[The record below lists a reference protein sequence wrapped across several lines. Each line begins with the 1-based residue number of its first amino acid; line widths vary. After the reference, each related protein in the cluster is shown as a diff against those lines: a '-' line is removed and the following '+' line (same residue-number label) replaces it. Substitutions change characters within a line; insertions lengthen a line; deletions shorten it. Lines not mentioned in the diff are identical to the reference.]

1 MPSRRVLAGGAA
13 LLIMLAGGCS
23 EPAAAP
29 TPSAPP
35 VVQSASPTVT
45 SAPPTPTPTP
55 TSQRSSVT
63 PTPSTTE
70 KSPSPSPTSSSFA
83 TNETGEQTYGTDLAL
98 SKSALTYTKLRW
110 YWGKA
115 AQRRC
120 KKQGIK
126 AELAWC
132 NDYYFENDGARVE
145 AKLDS
150 DAEIRLLDDDLKLVP
165 ASRAKLNAAIAEAT
179 WPHFRFELT
188 GTDVTQIEQV
198 FTP

>member
-1 MPSRRVLAGGAA
+1 
-13 LLIMLAGGCS
+13 MLAGGCS

-29 TPSAPP
+29 PLSAPP
-35 VVQSASPTVT
+35 MVQSASPTIT
-45 SAPPTPTPTP
+45 STSPTPGPTP
-55 TSQRSSVT
+55 TSQPSSVT
-63 PTPSTTE
+63 PTPSPTK

-98 SKSALTYTKLRW
+98 NRSALTYTKLRW

-132 NDYYFENDGARVE
+132 SDYYFENDGERVK
-145 AKLDS
+145 AKLDA
-150 DAEIRLLDDDLKLVP
+150 DVEIRLLDDDLKLVP

-179 WPHFRFELT
+179 WPHFRFQQT
-188 GTDVTQIEQV
+188 GKTVTQLEQV

>member
-1 MPSRRVLAGGAA
+1 VPDRRAVAGGAA
-13 LLIMLAGGCS
+13 LLI
-23 EPAAAP
+23 
-29 TPSAPP
+29 T
-35 VVQSASPTVT
+35 
-45 SAPPTPTPTP
+45 PTPTPTP
-55 TSQRSSVT
+55 TSQPSSAT
-63 PTPSTTE
+63 PTPSATE
-70 KSPSPSPTSSSFA
+70 KSPRPSPTNSSFA
-83 TNETGEQTYGTDLAL
+83 TTETGEQIYGTDLVISKREL
-98 SKSALTYTKLRW
+98 SYTKLRW

-132 NDYYFENDGARVE
+132 NEYYFENEGKRVE

-150 DAEIRLLDDDLKLVP
+150 DAEIRLLDDDLELVP

-179 WPHFRFELT
+179 WPHFRFQQT
-188 GTDVTQIEQV
+188 GQTVTQLEQV

>member
-1 MPSRRVLAGGAA
+1 MQRAGGRTTPVSA
-13 LLIMLAGGCS
+13 AGGPVR
-23 EPAAAP
+23 EPDRHLRDPDSDAD
-29 TPSAPP
+29 TDTRHPSA
-35 VVQSASPTVT
+35 
-45 SAPPTPTPTP
+45 
-55 TSQRSSVT
+55 SSVT
-63 PTPSTTE
+63 PTPSTTQ
-70 KSPSPSPTSSSFA
+70 KSPRPSPTSSSFA

-150 DAEIRLLDDDLKLVP
+150 DVEIRLLDDDLKLVP

-179 WPHFRFELT
+179 WPHFRFELK
-188 GTDVTQIEQV
+188 GKDVTHIEQV